1 VEQQD
6 SHQVHLVK
14 YQDQMVHLQ
23 SFQQL
28 LQQEVEE
35 VELIIT
41 LLEMLVELEV
51 LVVEEE
57 HLKIILV
64 EMQVEQVI
72 LLQYHLH
79 KVIQVDQFL

>member
-1 VEQQD
+1 
-6 SHQVHLVK
+6 
-14 YQDQMVHLQ
+14 MVHLQ

-51 LVVEEE
+51 LVVVAE

-64 EMQVEQVI
+64 EMREDQVI
-72 LLQYHLH
+72 LLQYHLR